1 MGGYILNRVLQLV
14 PVLFLISV
22 IVFGV
27 MHALPGDP
35 AELIL
40 QGAEGG
46 SVTPERLAELRR
58 QMGLDDPL
66 IVQYLRFVG
75 DALVGDLGQ
84 SIRFRTSVTSLI
96 LERFAYTIELAVAG
110 LACALAF
117 GVPLGMIAA
126 VRANRWPDT
135 VAMTIAYIGA
145 SMPIYWFGLVLIL
158 VFSFNLGWF
167 PPAGV
172 QGWSTLVLPAITLGF
187 VSAGLI
193 SRLVRSSMIEV
204 LQEDYIRTG
213 RAKGLTESIVLWRHG
228 LKNALIPVVTMVGLQ
243 FGGLLAGAVVTE
255 TVFSRPGIG
264 RLIVSAILS
273 KDYPL
278 VEGCA
283 LFLAV
288 VYLLVNLLVDIL
300 YAWLDPRIRYGR
312 PA

>member
-1 MGGYILNRVLQLV
+1 MGGYILNRVLQLI
-14 PVLFLISV
+14 PVLFLISL
-22 IVFGV
+22 IIFGV

-46 SVTPERLAELRR
+46 AVTPERLAELRR

-66 IVQYLRFVG
+66 VVQYLRFAG
-75 DALVGDLGQ
+75 GALVGDLGE
-84 SIRFRTSVTSLI
+84 SIRFRTAVSTLI
-96 LERFAYTIELAVAG
+96 LERFSFTIELAISG
-110 LACALAF
+110 LAAALAF

-126 VRANRWPDT
+126 VRSNRWPDT
-135 VAMTIAYIGA
+135 LAMTVAYVGA
-145 SMPIYWFGLVLIL
+145 SMPVYWFGLVLIL

-167 PPAGV
+167 PPAGA
-172 QGWSTLVLPAITLGF
+172 QGWDTLVLPAITLGF